1 MNNENKKQQ
10 TTADKY
16 LIQHEYEPNEYGVF
30 IYASTSGNH
39 KVDISSVLE
48 DFHYEQSKHSLE
60 AIEDLQREVDVLQG
74 RNTDLKNKNEMLN
87 EENVRL
93 QTESDDFQPIFWD
106 LHPKTLLDT
115 KKQEILQR
123 LYKFTSLEELEA
135 VEAPFKESVGYV
147 DLIY

>member
-39 KVDISSVLE
+39 KADISSVLE

-60 AIEDLQREVDVLQG
+60 AIEDLQREVDMLQG
-74 RNTDLKNKNEMLN
+74 QNRRLENKNKRLN
-87 EENVRL
+87 EENERIQEELDDLRCITDRL
-93 QTESDDFQPIFWD
+93 I
-106 LHPKTLLDT
+106 PKTMLDT

-123 LYKFTSLEELEA
+123 LYKFISLEELEA
-135 VEAPFKESVGYV
+135 IEAPFKERVGYV